1 MKYVHA
7 VLAIFLVFACVS
19 CSTSSLSRRDLD
31 KLASGLTY
39 VTIPASVFR
48 TAQDVKVH
56 YVEAG
61 DAGAPPIIL
70 IHGFASSTF
79 TWKKI
84 MPELAKSYHVFAI
97 DVPGF
102 GFSDKPED
110 FPYGV
115 EGYGKTVFNF
125 MDQKKIEKAIF
136 VGNSMGGSISLWI
149 AIHHPER
156 ITCLILLDAA
166 GYPMKTPGMISLASN
181 RMLKPISK
189 PLFGKAMLKMALKQ
203 VYYDD
208 ALVTPELIEE
218 YGRPFKTANAKDVPF
233 WLFRNF
239 SVEHEAEDTRKIP
252 TIKIPTLIIWGE
264 NDAWIPPEHAK
275 LFHRDIQGSKMI
287 MLPQCG
293 HVPQEE
299 KPEVVLEAIL
309 EFLRK
314 NP

>member
-1 MKYVHA
+1 
-7 VLAIFLVFACVS
+7 
-19 CSTSSLSRRDLD
+19 
-31 KLASGLTY
+31 LTY

-48 TAQDVKVH
+48 TAQGVKVH

-110 FPYGV
+110 FPYGG
-115 EGYGKTVFNF
+115 EGYGKTVLNF

-136 VGNSMGGSISLWI
+136 VGNSMGGYISLWI

-156 ITCLILLDAA
+156 ITRLVLIDAL
-166 GYPMKTPGMISLASN
+166 GYPKESPGLIALASKGW
-181 RMLKPISK
+181 LQPISK
-189 PLFGKAMLKMALKQ
+189 PFIGKPMLKMALKQ
-203 VYYDD
+203 VYYND
-208 ALVTPELIEE
+208 ALVTPELVEE
-218 YGRPFKTANAKDVPF
+218 YGRPFKTPNAKAVPF
-233 WLFRNF
+233 WLFKNL
-239 SVEHEAEDTRKIP
+239 SMEHVTEDAGKIP